1 MTACGAIACRLR
13 LSKKINKSTKD
24 TSTQV
29 GAIMTLYL
37 KDATFIHWESFDI
50 SQTNLAVEPGLQGGI
65 RRLEK
70 IPQEDGLT
78 ARDRIIDCRGKL
90 VTKSFGCG
98 HHHIYST
105 LARGMP
111 APRKIPTGFTEVLQY
126 IWWHIDKRL
135 DLEMIEASALASA
148 LYCAKNGV
156 TFVIDHHASPFAI
169 TDSLPTIAN
178 AFDRVGI
185 AHMLCYE
192 ISDRD
197 GEGPR
202 EEGLAET
209 DSFLAAGHQ
218 GHVGLHASFTVGD
231 ELLSKA
237 VELARK
243 HDTGLHVH
251 VAEDR
256 ADQEDALAK
265 YGKRVVERFHD
276 AGALELT
283 KSILGHCIH
292 LSDREKQLLA
302 DSGVWVVQNVES
314 NQNNN
319 VGLAGYADL
328 GARMMLGTDGM
339 HCDMLRSAKAAF
351 LVGQATEGIG
361 FDGIY
366 GRFRNVHRYIQKFGS
381 QGDGDNNLV
390 VLDYDAP
397 TDLTQENFLGHFI
410 YGIDAR
416 HVESVISQGRPIVA
430 NRQVLSVDEKE
441 VLAHARAMGRK
452 LWEKM

>member
-1 MTACGAIACRLR
+1 
-13 LSKKINKSTKD
+13 
-24 TSTQV
+24 
-29 GAIMTLYL
+29 MTLYL
-37 KDATFIHWESFDI
+37 KDATFINWETFEI
-50 SQTNLAVEPGLQGGI
+50 SHTNLAVASGPAGDVRQLPTTPDKEA
-65 RRLEK
+65 
-70 IPQEDGLT
+70 LT
-78 ARDRIIDCRGKL
+78 PEDRILDCNGKL

-111 APRKIPTGFTEVLQY
+111 APRKIPTNFTEVLQY

-148 LYCAKNGV
+148 IYCAKNGV
-156 TFVIDHHASPFAI
+156 TFVIDHHASPFAVK
-169 TDSLPTIAN
+169 DSLSTIAK

-185 AHMLCYE
+185 SHLLCYE

-231 ELLSKA
+231 ALLRKA
-237 VELARK
+237 VDLARK

-265 YGKRVVERFHD
+265 YGKRVVERFQD
-276 AGALELT
+276 AGALELQ
-283 KSILGHCIH
+283 KSILAHCIH
-292 LSDREKQLLA
+292 LSDHEKELLGDCGA
-302 DSGVWVVQNVES
+302 WVVQNVES

-319 VGLAGYADL
+319 VGVAGYGSLTDNI
-328 GARMMLGTDGM
+328 MLGTDGM

-361 FDGIY
+361 FDTIY
-366 GRFRNVHRYIQKFGS
+366 DRFRNVHRYIREFGGR
-381 QGDGDNNLV
+381 GDGDNNLV
-390 VLDYDAP
+390 ILNYDSP
-397 TDLTQENFLGHFI
+397 TELTPDNFLGHFV
-410 YGIDAR
+410 YGLDAR
-416 HVESVISQGRPIVA
+416 HIETVIARGRVIVEDGQA
-430 NRQVLSVDEKE
+430 TQVDEPE
-441 VLAHARAMGRK
+441 VLKFARDMGRK
-452 LWEKM
+452 LWEKL

>member
-1 MTACGAIACRLR
+1 LNECETQHIR
-13 LSKKINKSTKD
+13 KKFNRREVIL
-24 TSTQV
+24 V
-29 GAIMTLYL
+29 ALYL
-37 KDATFIHWESFDI
+37 KNATYIDWKNFEIKNSHLAIEEGPTKGFTFIE
-50 SQTNLAVEPGLQGGI
+50 T
-65 RRLEK
+65 
-70 IPQEDGLT
+70 IPPAETLNPH
-78 ARDRIIDCRGKL
+78 DRVLDCTGKL

-111 APRKIPTGFTEVLQY
+111 APRKIPTNFTEVLQY
-126 IWWHIDKRL
+126 VWWHIDKRL

-169 TDSLPTIAN
+169 KDSLATITN

-185 AHMLCYE
+185 SHMLCYE

-231 ELLSKA
+231 ELLRKSI
-237 VELARK
+237 EMARK

-251 VAEDR
+251 VAEDL
-256 ADQEDALAK
+256 ADQEDAMAK
-265 YGKRVVERFHD
+265 YGKRVIERFHD
-276 AGALELT
+276 AGALDLP
-283 KSILGHCIH
+283 KSIFGHCIH
-292 LSDREKQLLA
+292 LSDHEKKLLGA
-302 DSGVWVVQNVES
+302 SGVWVVQNVES

-319 VGLAGYADL
+319 AGVAGYGDL
-328 GARMMLGTDGM
+328 TANMMLGVDGM

-366 GRFRNVHRYIQKFGS
+366 ERFRNVHRYIREFGG

-390 VLDYDAP
+390 ILNYDGP
-397 TDLTQENFLGHFI
+397 TDLTADNFLGHFV
-410 YGIDAR
+410 YGLDAR
-416 HVESVISQGRPIVA
+416 HVESVIAQGRVIVEQG
-430 NRQVLSVDEKE
+430 RVTTVDEAE
-441 VLAHARAMGRK
+441 VLKFARDMGRK

>member
-1 MTACGAIACRLR
+1 
-13 LSKKINKSTKD
+13 
-24 TSTQV
+24 
-29 GAIMTLYL
+29 MTLYL
-37 KDATFIHWESFDI
+37 KNAAFIDWLTLAIHQTHIVVTEGPDGDI
-50 SQTNLAVEPGLQGGI
+50 SFTNTLPQQDSLIPGDQ
-65 RRLEK
+65 
-70 IPQEDGLT
+70 
-78 ARDRIIDCRGKL
+78 IIDCVGKL

-111 APRKIPTGFTEVLQY
+111 APAKNPTNFTEVLQY

-148 LYCAKNGV
+148 IYCAKNGV

-169 TDSLPTIAN
+169 AGSLDTIAS

-185 AHMLCYE
+185 SHMLCYE

-202 EEGLAET
+202 EAGLAET
-209 DSFLAAGHQ
+209 DEFLGRGHQ

-231 ELLSKA
+231 ELLKKS
-237 VELARK
+237 VDLARK
-243 HDTGLHVH
+243 HNTGLHVH

-256 ADQEDALAK
+256 ADQDDSLAK

-276 AGALELT
+276 AGALALS

-292 LSDREKQLLA
+292 LSDRERELLG
-302 DSGVWVVQNVES
+302 DSNTWVVQNVES

-319 VGLAGYADL
+319 VGLTGYDA
-328 GARMMLGTDGM
+328 ATTKVMLGTDGM

-361 FDGIY
+361 FDGTY
-366 GRFRNVHRYIQKFGS
+366 DRFRNIHRYIKEFGGV
-381 QGDGDNNLV
+381 GDGDNNLV
-390 VLDYDAP
+390 VLNYDAP
-397 TDLTQENFLGHFI
+397 TELTADNFLGHFV
-410 YGIDAR
+410 YGLDAR
-416 HVESVISQGRPIVA
+416 HVETVIAKGHVIVEQGKVTR
-430 NRQVLSVDEKE
+430 VDEGE
-441 VLAHARAMGRK
+441 VLAVARDMGRK

>member
-1 MTACGAIACRLR
+1 
-13 LSKKINKSTKD
+13 
-24 TSTQV
+24 
-29 GAIMTLYL
+29 MTLYL
-37 KDATFIHWESFDI
+37 KEATFIDWETFKI
-50 SQTNLAVEPGLQGGI
+50 GTANLAVTEGAKGGVRDLQEIPGKDTLSP
-65 RRLEK
+65 E
-70 IPQEDGLT
+70 
-78 ARDRIIDCRGKL
+78 DRILDCRGKL

-111 APRKIPTGFTEVLQY
+111 SPRKVPANFTEILQY

-148 LYCAKNGV
+148 IYCAKSGV
-156 TFVIDHHASPFAI
+156 TFVIDHHASPFAVKE
-169 TDSLPTIAN
+169 SLFTIAG
-178 AFDRVGI
+178 AFDKVGI
-185 AHMLCYE
+185 SHMLCYE

-209 DSFLAAGHQ
+209 DRFLSAGHK

-231 ELLSKA
+231 ALLQQA
-237 VELARK
+237 VDLARK
-243 HDTGLHVH
+243 YDTGLHVH

-256 ADQEDALAK
+256 ADQEDAVSR
-265 YGKRVVERFHD
+265 YGKPVMERFRE
-276 AGALELT
+276 AGVLELP
-283 KSILGHCIH
+283 KSILAHCIH
-292 LSDREKQLLA
+292 LSANEKALLR
-302 DSGVWVVQNVES
+302 DSGLWVVQNVES

-319 VGLAGYADL
+319 VGLTGYGTL
-328 GARMMLGTDGM
+328 TPNMMLGTDGM

-351 LVGQATEGIG
+351 LAGQATEGIG
-361 FDGIY
+361 FDTIY
-366 GRFRNVHRYIQKFGS
+366 HRFRNIHRYIRESGGR
-381 QGDGDNNLV
+381 GDGDNNLV

-397 TDLTQENFLGHFI
+397 TEITPDNFLGHFV

-416 HVESVISQGRPIVA
+416 HVASVISKGRLLVD
-430 NRQVLSVDEKE
+430 NRKVLTVDEKA
-441 VLAHARAMGRK
+441 VLAHARDMGRK

>member
-1 MTACGAIACRLR
+1 
-13 LSKKINKSTKD
+13 
-24 TSTQV
+24 
-29 GAIMTLYL
+29 MTLYL
-37 KDATFIHWESFDI
+37 ENATFLDWQSFEI
-50 SQTNLAVEPGLQGGI
+50 KSANLAVEEGPENSI
-65 RRLEK
+65 CFPES
-70 IPQEDGLT
+70 IPP
-78 ARDRIIDCRGKL
+78 RDKWGKHDRAIDCAGKL

-111 APRKIPTGFTEVLQY
+111 APGKIPTNFTEVLQY

-135 DLEMIEASALASA
+135 DLEMIEASALAA
-148 LYCAKNGV
+148 AIFCAKNGV

-169 TDSLPTIAN
+169 EDSLVTIAG

-209 DSFLAAGHQ
+209 DRFLAAGHQ

-231 ELLSKA
+231 ELLQKA
-237 VELARK
+237 VDLARK

-256 ADQEDALAK
+256 ADQEDAAAK
-265 YGKRVVERFHD
+265 YGKRVVERFQH
-276 AGALELT
+276 AGALDLQ
-283 KSILGHCIH
+283 KSILAHCIH
-292 LSDREKQLLA
+292 LSDHERDLLS

-319 VGLAGYADL
+319 VGVAGYGSL
-328 GARMMLGTDGM
+328 TGNLMLGTDGM

-351 LVGQATEGIG
+351 LVGQSTESLG

-366 GRFRNVHRYIQKFGS
+366 ERFRNIHRYVGQFGGH
-381 QGDGDNNLV
+381 GDGDNNLV
-390 VLDYDAP
+390 ILNYDAP
-397 TDLTQENFLGHFI
+397 TDLTADNFLGHFV
-410 YGIDAR
+410 YGLDAR
-416 HVESVISQGRPIVA
+416 HVETVIAQGRVIVE
-430 NRQVLSVDEKE
+430 NGRVTQVDEPE
-441 VLAHARAMGRK
+441 VLKFARDMGRK